1 MNARK
6 INQKIDDFFAN
17 VSPKELVS
25 DLEEMGY
32 EFTPVSEEEIQLG
45 KNNWN
50 KLPTQPVKIEL
61 QTSDSVF
68 EQTPP
73 ADYAMAA

>member
-1 MNARK
+1 
-6 INQKIDDFFAN
+6 
-17 VSPKELVS
+17 
-25 DLEEMGY
+25 
-32 EFTPVSEEEIQLG
+32 LG
-45 KNNWN
+45 KGNWN